1 MKVEKIIFLDFD
13 GVIITPRTNFL
24 KFDPICIELL
34 QDLVNRSG
42 SFLVISS
49 SWRIGNTFRAIRAM
63 FDGFDLFD
71 KVIGMTP
78 VHNSEWVRGQEIDEW
93 LKNPKLASSRFDL
106 DLKGFVI
113 LDDDSDMSPHMD
125 KLVQSEWDGGLT
137 KELVEKAILVLDIP
151 V

>member
-13 GVIITPRTNFL
+13 GVIITPRTKFL

-34 QDLVNRSG
+34 QELVNRSG
-42 SFLVISS
+42 AFIVVSS
-49 SWRIGNTFRAIRAM
+49 SWRIGNTFRAMRAM

-78 VHNSEWVRGQEIDEW
+78 VQVGDWKRGLEIDEW
-93 LKNPKLASSRFDL
+93 LKNPMLASGELEL

-113 LDDDSDMSPHMD
+113 LDDDSDMKPHMD

-137 KELVEKAILVLDIP
+137 KELVEEAIKVLDIP

>member
-13 GVIITPRTNFL
+13 GVIITPRTKFL

-34 QDLVNRSG
+34 QDLINRSDA
-42 SFLVISS
+42 FIVVSS
-49 SWRIGNTFRAIRAM
+49 SWRIGNTFRAMRAM

-78 VHNSEWVRGQEIDEW
+78 VQNGEWVRGQEIDEW
-93 LKNPKLASSRFDL
+93 LKEPKLASSQLEL
-106 DLKGFVI
+106 DLQGFVI
-113 LDDDSDMSPHMD
+113 LDDDSDMEPHMD
-125 KLVQSEWDGGLT
+125 RLVLCEWDGGLT
-137 KELVEKAILVLDIP
+137 KELVEKAIKVLDIP